1 MTEGREQISVVIT
14 LDTSNAS
21 PARAFDSIL
30 AVHGDVSDVHLVLSG
45 EADQNAVLA
54 HPRVHEL
61 VAQLSKSVAL
71 VWHPGQLDIQALQTQ
86 ALVHVQPDHVFLG
99 SALYALKKD
108 LRRYSGCTHFTF
120 LSGLDLS
127 ACQVGF
133 PTWWWWY
140 GFLVPLLVV
149 DMLASWVTL
158 NQHARTVDLRAQ
170 LVYRT
175 WPNRNRAPGHPSWWR
190 WWFGTRT
197 CWTRNGTS
205 VCSQAPLEREDAG
218 LAFVLRTVKQH
229 AHCTLWK
236 PWWLALYAAHYLF
249 VAILC
254 GAGVFGA
261 WLDVRIVGTA
271 YAFLVALVA
280 YGIWS
285 RTIRFPYSGE
295 VVALVL
301 YPLYLLVSPLVFLY
315 GRWHTS
321 QATLESALKKKQE
334 K

>member
-1 MTEGREQISVVIT
+1 MAEGRGEQVSAVIT
-14 LDTSNAS
+14 LDASNAN
-21 PARAFDSIL
+21 PARALDSIL
-30 AVHGDVSDVHLVLSG
+30 AVLNEVRDVHVVLSG

-54 HPRVHEL
+54 HPRVAEL
-61 VAQLSKSVAL
+61 VAKLPVV
-71 VWHPGQLDIQALQTQ
+71 VWHPGQLDVQALQTQ
-86 ALVHVQPDHVFLG
+86 AVVHVQPDHVFLG

-127 ACQVGF
+127 TIPLWGVE
-133 PTWWWWY
+133 WY
-140 GFLVPLLVV
+140 GFLLPLLVV
-149 DMLASWVTL
+149 DMMASWLTL
-158 NQHARTVDLRAQ
+158 NQHARTTDLRAQ

-205 VCSQAPLEREDAG
+205 FCSQAPLEKEDAG

-229 AHCTLWK
+229 AHCTFWK
-236 PWWLALYAAHYLF
+236 PWWLALYAVHYLL
-249 VAILC
+249 VAFLC
-254 GAGVFGA
+254 GAGLFGL
-261 WLDVRIVGTA
+261 WLDTRMVGTA
-271 YAFLVALVA
+271 YLFLVGLVA

-285 RTIRFPYSGE
+285 RAVRFPYSGE

-301 YPLYLLVSPLVFLY
+301 YPLYLLLSPLVFIY

-321 QATLESALKKKQE
+321 QATLQAALAEKKE
-334 K
+334 